1 MAVAFLSA
9 RRSKDPNKQ
18 ARWRASLLCFRGQ
31 QAAALLTA
39 RMQVGACIV
48 GPDKIILGIGY
59 NGFPRGCAD
68 DKVCACQRPRCLC
81 CFRAV

>member
-18 ARWRASLLCFRGQ
+18 VRWRASLLCFGRH

-39 RMQVGACIV
+39 RV
-48 GPDKIILGIGY
+48 
-59 NGFPRGCAD
+59 
-68 DKVCACQRPRCLC
+68 
-81 CFRAV
+81 